1 MVERPT
7 TALVLAGGGSLG
19 AVQVG
24 MLRELFAAGERFDF
38 IVGASAGAING
49 AYFAANPTS
58 AGIAALENIWRAITR
73 WDVMPLSITTLLNVM
88 LRRDYIVDGSA
99 LRRLLHRHLGDGTI
113 ETASLP
119 LHIVATDLLSGD
131 EVVLSHGP
139 VVQAVLASAAIP
151 GIFPPVPV
159 GQRLLIDGG
168 VANNAPISAAVA
180 RGAARIL
187 VLPTGFACVPKS
199 LRPGAAARA
208 MHAVNLLVS
217 RQLVNDIER
226 FADRA
231 QIIVVPTLCP
241 LEASSYDYSVCAGL
255 IDRAAD
261 CTRAWIEQGGLAI
274 TGAPPMLHEHSH

>member
-113 ETASLP
+113 ENASLP
-119 LHIVATDLLSGD
+119 EERRFSAVMAAMPALVA
-131 EVVLSHGP
+131 
-139 VVQAVLASAAIP
+139 A
-151 GIFPPVPV
+151 
-159 GQRLLIDGG
+159 
-168 VANNAPISAAVA
+168 NAPKGPCMLLYGRTLDRV
-180 RGAARIL
+180 GAAR
-187 VLPTGFACVPKS
+187 S
-199 LRPGAAARA
+199 
-208 MHAVNLLVS
+208 
-217 RQLVNDIER
+217 
-226 FADRA
+226 
-231 QIIVVPTLCP
+231 
-241 LEASSYDYSVCAGL
+241 
-255 IDRAAD
+255 
-261 CTRAWIEQGGLAI
+261 
-274 TGAPPMLHEHSH
+274 